1 MKSNPLEPSSA
12 KTQIATTVGT
22 YRKAAPYLKSTVLDY
37 GAGLGLGADELRR
50 AGLTVRTYEP
60 FPERWKS
67 TTPVDYRRLADAPA
81 NSFASIIC
89 LNVLNVV
96 REDDRKAILRDFRH
110 LLKPGGVAVINA
122 RTVADV
128 SKAEVKQPGPEPD
141 SWLIGQGAEAR
152 FQRGFTRAKLAAW
165 LRENG
170 WDSTPLPDLGGIA
183 FMIRPSTKAGGN
195 PIPKSNPMT
204 RALRQKLATILED
217 DDRVLDYD
225 RASGEELYR
234 LYDVVVTD
242 QPLNG
247 ESLTEIEGLLDD
259 NGVLV
264 ILSGEMPS
272 GLGDHFKRAV
282 RHRGMLLVQH
292 PKNPEEAR
300 IKAEEARREA

>member
-1 MKSNPLEPSSA
+1 MNMDDEYLQLLA
-12 KTQIATTVGT
+12 DVGT
-22 YRKAAPYLKSTVLDY
+22 VDDRGRLIPLSQRFNEDSPDLRNPMKPVASNNAKAHAFTNGRHNTLSHRGFHDRTNRPK
-37 GAGLGLGADELRR
+37 AGGRQAGNPAARHNPVEDRDEKYYWLRIDELRKQALELRSKLPLTPEGSVDVKR
-50 AGLTVRTYEP
+50 AT
-60 FPERWKS
+60 PEQ
-67 TTPVDYRRLADAPA
+67 LAAAIDLDRQLLDVERELKLIAHPPSGISYSKPAPKT
-81 NSFASIIC
+81 S
-89 LNVLNVV
+89 VV
-96 REDDRKAILRDFRH
+96 REGPAWAQQLHREL
-110 LLKPGGVAVINA
+110 
-122 RTVADV
+122 V
-128 SKAEVKQPGPEPD
+128 S
-141 SWLIGQGAEAR
+141 S
-152 FQRGFTRAKLAAW
+152 
-165 LRENG
+165 
-170 WDSTPLPDLGGIA
+170 
-183 FMIRPSTKAGGN
+183 RP
-195 PIPKSNPMT
+195 NPMT
-204 RALRQKLATILED
+204 RSLRQKLATILED

-300 IKAEEARREA
+300 IKAEQARREA